1 MDSACAVKIMP
12 PGWVIM
18 PDPDADIL
26 KILAAGNPR
35 RQHQA
40 LTLLMERHLQAIK
53 SLAWYMVRDEMMAED
68 IAQEVFI
75 RAWKQAPTWKTGG
88 ESGGAKFSTWL
99 YRVAKNLCYD
109 HLRKRTEIYSDAL
122 PEPVDETPNAQEGL
136 LAREAQTAQKARI
149 EVALLKLPAR
159 QLMAITLCHYQ
170 NKSQNEAADILE
182 INVRAYESLL
192 ARGRQNL
199 RLQLKA
205 HKKDIIGDLS

>member
-1 MDSACAVKIMP
+1 MCFGNALHSGSNV
-12 PGWVIM
+12 VL
-18 PDPDADIL
+18 DPDADIL
-26 KILAAGNPR
+26 KRLAAGDAR

-40 LTLLMERHLQAIK
+40 LSTLMERHLQAIK
-53 SLAWYMVRDEMMAED
+53 SLAWYMVRDEMIAED
-68 IAQEVFI
+68 ITQEVFI
-75 RAWKQAPTWKTGG
+75 RAWKQAPKW

-136 LAREAQTAQKARI
+136 LAREAHAAQKTRI
-149 EVALLKLPAR
+149 EAALLKLPAR

-170 NKSQNEAADILE
+170 NKSQNEAAAILE
-182 INVRAYESLL
+182 VNVRAYESLL